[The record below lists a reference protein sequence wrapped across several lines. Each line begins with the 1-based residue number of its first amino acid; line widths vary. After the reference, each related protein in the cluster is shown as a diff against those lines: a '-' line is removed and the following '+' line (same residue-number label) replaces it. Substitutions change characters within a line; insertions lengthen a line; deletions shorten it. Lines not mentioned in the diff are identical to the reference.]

1 MPDTNI
7 GQLKMKIIVKLY
19 KILMVLLILCV
30 ICVVGYFV
38 GDYIRP
44 DYYIMAEVSEWEFDA
59 NGGEVKI
66 DFNTNIPENEL
77 HLNSSPWIE
86 VQKES
91 NCIFVKCLQNDESG
105 DNEEHKREGYIN
117 LYCYD
122 KGFLG
127 LGYEHVGE
135 YISIY
140 QKEDST
146 KTCGG
151 IDKVWFTTNEEG
163 IRIHVDFE
171 VRYVDVLNCKKFS
184 CVAWVYDENGKPVIS
199 DDNNY
204 TNNDSHVCVS
214 KSFYPDCG
222 FKKYKNFK
230 LFIPYEAFAHSS
242 LKNRTEL
249 CFKIALKELLNGK
262 WRQFAQESDIEFEF
276 PNIEGD
282 HTDASDEQEVN
293 SDNGYN
299 DMGPIDCYLFAEGM
313 EKLSHNSNYHLFV
326 KTNLSDDFYY
336 IGYHKH
342 DKDMKPV
349 TKGSWIKCGE
359 HFNGRVEYGS
369 GKLYMNISAWSSNN
383 PSGRDDES
391 DDYPQP
397 ESPFTGSDVGII
409 NNSEESG
416 YKPPVLHR
424 VTREV
429 DCPHCQGGY
438 NTVQYYGGNN
448 QILTRQQRCVF
459 CRGSGTLTEN
469 DYEYE

>member
-1 MPDTNI
+1 
-7 GQLKMKIIVKLY
+7 
-19 KILMVLLILCV
+19 MVLLILCV

-66 DFNTNIPENEL
+66 GINTNVPENKL
-77 HLNSSPWIE
+77 FIISPYSWIE
-86 VQKES
+86 VHRD
-91 NCIFVKCLQNDESG
+91 NNYIVAKCHPNDESG
-105 DNEEHKREGYIN
+105 DNETHMRDGYIR
-117 LYCYD
+117 LVCYD
-122 KGFLG
+122 SGLLG
-127 LGYEHVGE
+127 LDHKMVSK
-135 YISIY
+135 YIWIN
-140 QKEDST
+140 QHEDST

-214 KSFYPDCG
+214 ESFYPDCG

-249 CFKIALKELLNGK
+249 CFEIALKELSNGE
-262 WRQFAQESDIEFEF
+262 WRQFAQKSDIEFEF

-326 KTNLSDDFYY
+326 KTSQGGDFYF
-336 IGYHKH
+336 IGTHPH
-342 DKDMKPV
+342 DKKMRPV
-349 TKGSWIKCGE
+349 TKGSWTKCGE
-359 HFNGRVEYGS
+359 NFNGRIEFGS
-369 GKLYMNISAWSSNN
+369 GKLYLNIFAWSSEY
-383 PSGRDDES
+383 SQGRDEGSHSNDYD
-391 DDYPQP
+391 DDYVQP
-397 ESPFTGSDVGII
+397 EVPLTSNDVGF
-409 NNSEESG
+409 NNEESG
-416 YKPPVLHR
+416 YKPPVMRR